1 MKKAILLVLVFV
13 GLKSIEAQD
22 CTAYIPYEEG
32 TLTEQT
38 HYNKKGKVTG
48 TTTQIVKEVAQ
59 EGNTTLFEVEQTSV
73 DKDGENEMITD
84 MTFRCEDN
92 VFYVDMNAF
101 VNEEQMAAYKDMD
114 IKVTM
119 DAINIPAD
127 LTPGQQLEDGSITM
141 DIQSGAPIPIK
152 FTIMVKNRQ
161 VGNRETLTTPA
172 GNFDCIKIKQD
183 VVTKTGFT
191 VTIKT
196 VQWYAEGVG
205 VVKSESYRKGKL
217 MGYSELTKL
226 EMP

>member
-1 MKKAILLVLVFV
+1 MKKAILLVLFFA

-172 GNFDCIKIKQD
+172 GKFDCIKIKQD

-191 VTIKT
+191 VTIET

>member
-1 MKKAILLVLVFV
+1 MKRLSTLVLILI
-13 GLKSIEAQD
+13 GLQTVDAQD

-48 TTTQIVKEVAQ
+48 TTTQIVKEI
-59 EGNTTLFEVEQTSV
+59 EKKGNATLFHVMQTSL
-73 DKDGENEMITD
+73 DKKGENEMVTD

-114 IKVTM
+114 IKITM
-119 DAINIPAD
+119 EAINIPPK

-172 GNFDCIKIKQD
+172 GKFDCIKIKQD

-191 VTIKT
+191 VTIET

-205 VVKSESYRKGKL
+205 VVKSESYRKDKL
-217 MGYSELTKL
+217 IGYSELTKL
-226 EMP
+226 EKP